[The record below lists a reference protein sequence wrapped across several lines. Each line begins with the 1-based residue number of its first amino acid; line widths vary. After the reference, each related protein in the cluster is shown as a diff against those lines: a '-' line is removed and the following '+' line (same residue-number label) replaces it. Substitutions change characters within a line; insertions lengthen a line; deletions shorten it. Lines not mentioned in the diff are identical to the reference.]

1 MAKSIIVKITCDRC
15 KSEGNELVDGTE
27 SVSFAYDGYSYGLDL
42 CVTHAEEFHSTIQDL
57 ITTSTERERLGS
69 SRRTRS
75 TTSPTAAPAPAPS
88 AGRGPARR
96 DKEQL
101 QAIRDWA
108 NANGFKVS
116 NRGRIPAEVE
126 TAYAAAFKR

>member
-15 KSEGNELVDGTE
+15 KTEGNEGVDGSE

-42 CVTHAEEFHSTIQDL
+42 CPNHAEEFHNTIQDL
-57 ITTSTERERLGS
+57 IATSTERERVGS
-69 SRRTRS
+69 SRRTGAS
-75 TTSPTAAPAPAPS
+75 SPPPPTPAPPTNP
-88 AGRGPARR
+88 RGPARR

-108 NANGFKVS
+108 NSHGFKVS
-116 NRGRIPAEVE
+116 NRGRIPGEVE
-126 TAYAAAFKR
+126 AAYQAAFQR